1 MEFKVA
7 SLLCF
12 WKRNKNSHHHSALY
26 LLPSRWQ
33 SHLLL
38 CWYNSTD
45 AINLNSVSN
54 LIDDRISVLVSSMN
68 KRKQRCEIYLL
79 FGFLQTIRNVVLL
92 TCKMF
97 QNWFLVLI
105 LTTFDMD
112 KKWALNR
119 CGQFLARG
127 RWKGQ

>member
-45 AINLNSVSN
+45 AINLNSVSH
-54 LIDDRISVLVSSMN
+54 LIDDKRSTLVFAIN
-68 KRKQRCEIYLL
+68 KRKQGCGIYLL
-79 FGFLQTIRNVVLL
+79 LGFLQTIRNIVLL
-92 TCKMF
+92 PLRYKRY
-97 QNWFLVLI
+97 FLFLI

-119 CGQFLARG
+119 CGQFLA
-127 RWKGQ
+127 

>member
-45 AINLNSVSN
+45 AINLNSVSY
-54 LIDDRISVLVSSMN
+54 LIDDKRSTLVFAIN
-68 KRKQRCEIYLL
+68 KRKQSGIYLL
-79 FGFLQTIRNVVLL
+79 LGFLQTIRNIVLL
-92 TCKMF
+92 PLRYKRY
-97 QNWFLVLI
+97 FLFLI

-119 CGQFLARG
+119 CGQFLA
-127 RWKGQ
+127 